1 MPRRP
6 TIPRRR
12 PAADPFAD
20 ATRLHIDG
28 RAWPAGQPR
37 MTLDEI
43 EDALAAI
50 TPETC
55 KAAQQ
60 SLNALLD
67 DDGRP

>member
-1 MPRRP
+1 MPA
-6 TIPRRR
+6 RR
-12 PAADPFAD
+12 PARPSRPGADPFAA
-20 ATRLHIDG
+20 ATRLHSDG
-28 RAWPAGQPR
+28 RDWPAGQSR

-55 KAAQQ
+55 KAAQE
-60 SLNALLD
+60 SLDALLD